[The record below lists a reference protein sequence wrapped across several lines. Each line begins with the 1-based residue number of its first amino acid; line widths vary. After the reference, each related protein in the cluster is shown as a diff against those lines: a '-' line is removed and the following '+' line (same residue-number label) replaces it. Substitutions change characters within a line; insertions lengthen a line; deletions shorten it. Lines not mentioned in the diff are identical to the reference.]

1 MAHVYTRGGKAEEK
15 AQRQKAGEYLKGLRQ
30 RVDGLT
36 KKKLADQ
43 VGFGYYTMVSNI
55 EKGLNRIPSEKLVA
69 YARALKVNPNKFA
82 RRMLAMY
89 YPEFHAAIFANH
101 ESNKDGRDHRVP
113 ETTED

>member
-1 MAHVYTRGGKAEEK
+1 MAHVYTRGDKAEEK

-36 KKKLADQ
+36 QKRLAEQ
-43 VGFGYYTMVSNI
+43 VGFGYYTMISNI
-55 EKGLNRIPSEKLVA
+55 EKGLNRIPSDKLVP

-89 YPEFHAAIFANH
+89 DPEFHAAIFANH
-101 ESNKDGRDHRVP
+101 EGNQDGRDHRVP
-113 ETTED
+113 SATED